1 MSDPAPAAPGATLPF
16 LRDNAPF
23 LSAGV
28 LISFT
33 SSYGQTFFIAL
44 FAAQIM
50 ATFSLTDGQ
59 WGLLYAVATTASAA
73 AMVFV
78 GPVTDR
84 LRVRQLAVATCV
96 LLTLACLTMAGA
108 GHAALLVLAVF
119 LLRFAG
125 QGMMS
130 HLAAVAM
137 ARWFVATRGR
147 ALSISAMGFAL
158 GQAILPILFVA
169 GLGVMDW
176 RWLWGIAALAT
187 VATIPV
193 LLRLLRAE
201 RTPQSIAREQPIAG
215 MSGRHWTR
223 GAMLRHPLFWG
234 LVPLLL
240 GPPAFGTALWFHQVH
255 LTEVKGWS
263 LTGYVALMPLF
274 TVVSVATTL
283 LSGVVLDRIGSARMI
298 KVYMLPFALAF
309 FLMGWAETLAGAAL
323 ALCVFALG
331 TGSQATVPTA
341 FWAEFY
347 GTRHLGAIKALAT
360 AIMVLGSAIGPG
372 LTGWVIDLGVDFPGQ
387 MTAIGVYFLFAGGLA
402 AVTVTRVR
410 ASLAAAEIDVIRP

>member
-1 MSDPAPAAPGATLPF
+1 MTDTAPARRGSTRTF

-50 ATFSLTDGQ
+50 ATFALTDGQ
-59 WGLLYAVATTASAA
+59 WGLLYAIATTLSAA
-73 AMVFV
+73 AMIFV

-84 LRVRQLAVATCV
+84 LRVRQLAVASCV
-96 LLTLACLTMAGA
+96 LLALACLTMAASGLGA
-108 GHAALLVLAVF
+108 GHVALLGLAVV

-130 HLAAVAM
+130 HLAAIAM
-137 ARWFVATRGR
+137 ARWFVAARGR

-158 GQAILPILFVA
+158 GQAALPLIFVA
-169 GLGVMDW
+169 GLAVLDW
-176 RWLWGIAALAT
+176 RLLWTLSAIAV
-187 VATIPV
+187 VATIPF

-201 RTPQSIAREQPIAG
+201 RTPQSIAREQSVAG
-215 MSGRHWTR
+215 MGNRHWTR
-223 GAMLRHPLFWG
+223 AGMLRHGLFWA
-234 LVPLLL
+234 LIPLLL
-240 GPPAFGTALWFHQVH
+240 GPPAFGTALFFHQVH

-263 LTGYVALMPLF
+263 LAGYVALLPLF
-274 TVVSVATTL
+274 TLISVAATL
-283 LSGVVLDRIGSARMI
+283 VSGAVLDRVGSARLI
-298 KVYMLPFALAF
+298 QLYMLPFALGF
-309 FLMGWAETLAGAAL
+309 FLMGRAETLAGAAL
-323 ALCVFALG
+323 ALVIFGFG
-331 TGSQATVPTA
+331 TGSQATIPTA

-360 AIMVLGSAIGPG
+360 AVMVLGSALGPG
-372 LTGWVIDLGVDFPGQ
+372 LTGWAIDRGVDFPDQ
-387 MTAIGVYFLFAGGLA
+387 MGAIAVYFILAGGLA
-402 AVTVTRVR
+402 ALAVGRTRVD
-410 ASLAAAEIDVIRP
+410 LARPA